1 MIGVNMKTIGL
12 VPGGMKPFH
21 AGHNFILQEALRECD
36 EVILFTT
43 VKDRGVIKGENM
55 KRAWLDLIKPL
66 LPGLGAVT
74 FVKSPIGAVY
84 QYLEDEGLPE
94 NEYRIYGGTEE
105 VNRFKPSYLA
115 KNYPD
120 LTIVQ
125 PAAEDPI
132 KYDRST
138 ATGVPVSGTKTR
150 KAIEAGNFQLFKSYL
165 PKFLKP
171 HAREYLD
178 ILMS

>member
-1 MIGVNMKTIGL
+1 MKTIGL

-21 AGHNFILQEALRECD
+21 AGHNFILQEAIRECD

-43 VKDRGVIKGENM
+43 VKDRGAIKGENM
-55 KRAWLDLIKPL
+55 KKAWLDLIQPL
-66 LPGLGAVT
+66 LPGLDAVT
-74 FVKSPIGAVY
+74 FVKSPVGAVY
-84 QYLEDEGLPE
+84 LYLEDEGVPE
-94 NEYRIYGGTEE
+94 NEYRIYGGVEE
-105 VNRFKPSYLA
+105 VNRFRPEYLT

-125 PAAEDPI
+125 PAAEDPSR
-132 KYDRST
+132 YDRAT
-138 ATGVPVSGTKTR
+138 ATGVPVSGTKAR

-165 PKFLKP
+165 PDFLKP

>member
-1 MIGVNMKTIGL
+1 MKTIGL

-43 VKDRGVIKGENM
+43 VKDRGIIKGANM
-55 KRAWLDLIKPL
+55 KRAWLDLIQPL
-66 LPGLGAVT
+66 LPRLDTVT
-74 FVKSPIGAVY
+74 FVKSPVGAVY
-84 QYLEDEGLPE
+84 QYLQDEGVPD
-94 NEYRIYGGTEE
+94 NEYRIYGGVEE
-105 VNRFKPSYLA
+105 VNRFRPEYIA

-125 PAAEDPI
+125 PAAEDPQ
-132 KYDRST
+132 KYSRST

-150 KAIEAGNFQLFKSYL
+150 KAIEAGNFELFKSYL
-165 PKFLKP
+165 PHFLKP
-171 HAREYLD
+171 HAKEYLR
-178 ILMS
+178 ILLS